1 MLRSSLA
8 GWGIHNCGHFEDV
21 GVACEAPL
29 KLMLHSF
36 FFFNCVYIYTYMFIQ
51 IIAAPGL
58 VALTLHRLS
67 HGLAGGVRSTV

>member
-1 MLRSSLA
+1 MRGA
-8 GWGIHNCGHFEDV
+8 IEVDV
-21 GVACEAPL
+21 AFVL
-29 KLMLHSF
+29 F
-36 FFFNCVYIYTYMFIQ
+36 FQLCIYIYTYMFIQ

>member
-1 MLRSSLA
+1 MRGA
-8 GWGIHNCGHFEDV
+8 IEVDV
-21 GVACEAPL
+21 AFVL
-29 KLMLHSF
+29 
-36 FFFNCVYIYTYMFIQ
+36 FFNCVYIYTYMFIQ